1 MRRNSR
7 SGPPALLAF
16 VLAAALVFGAYYI
29 WQGVQTYLRTGG
41 LGVVESTARAQQVDT
56 ATAAGFVSR
65 ATLPATLLPTATSP
79 PPCQDFRVIVP
90 AAIVRE
96 GPSTSAAVKT
106 QFNAGTTVCVL
117 SQDEGSEWYSIDINP
132 STKRIELGYM
142 NEVVIEAANPT
153 LTPSMT
159 LTPSNTVSP
168 PPTVTNVPTQQPSA
182 TSTNIPTATR
192 DPRLTNTPYPTATAT
207 PTASETPQLFQ
218 SA

>member
-1 MRRNSR
+1 
-7 SGPPALLAF
+7 LAF
-16 VLAAALVFGAYYI
+16 LLAAALIFGAYYI

-41 LGVVESTARAQQVDT
+41 LGVVESTQRAQQVNT
-56 ATAAGFVSR
+56 ATAEGITLK
-65 ATLPATLLPTATSP
+65 ATLPATLLPTATEP
-79 PPCQDFRVIVP
+79 PPCQDFSVIVP

-96 GPSTSAAVKT
+96 GPSTSSTVIT
-106 QFNAGTTVCVL
+106 QFKEGTIVCVL
-117 SQDEGSEWYSIDINP
+117 GQDAGSDWYSIDINP

-142 NEVVIEAANPT
+142 NNVLIEAANPT
-153 LTPSMT
+153 LTPSIT

-168 PPTVTNVPTQQPSA
+168 PPTVTNVPTQSPTA

-207 PTASETPQLFQ
+207 PTPSETPQQFQ

>member
-7 SGPPALLAF
+7 SGPPAILAF
-16 VLAAALVFGAYYI
+16 LLAAALVFGVYYV

-41 LGVVESTARAQQVDT
+41 LGVVESTAQAHQVDT

-65 ATLPATLLPTATSP
+65 ATLPATLLPTSTAP
-79 PPCQDFRVIVP
+79 PPCQDFSVIVP

-96 GPSTSAAVKT
+96 GPSTSAAVVT
-106 QFNAGTTVCVL
+106 QFKMGTIVCVL
-117 SQDEGSEWYSIDINP
+117 GQDKGSDWYSIDINP
-132 STKRIELGYM
+132 ATKRIEPGYM
-142 NEVVIEAANPT
+142 NSVLIEAANPT
-153 LTPSMT
+153 LTPSIT

-168 PPTVTNVPTQQPSA
+168 PPTVTNVPTLTPTA
-182 TSTNIPTATR
+182 TSTFIPTDTR

-207 PTASETPQLFQ
+207 PLPSDTPQLFQ

>member
-7 SGPPALLAF
+7 GGPPAILAF
-16 VLAAALVFGAYYI
+16 LLAAALVFGVYYI

-41 LGVVESTARAQQVDT
+41 LGVVESTARAQEVDT
-56 ATAAGFVSR
+56 ATAAGVTRR
-65 ATLPATLLPTATSP
+65 ATLPATLLPTATAP
-79 PPCQDFRVIVP
+79 PPCQDFSVIVP

-106 QFNAGTTVCVL
+106 QYKEGTIVCVL
-117 SQDEGSEWYSIDINP
+117 GQDAGSEWYSIDMNP
-132 STKRIELGYM
+132 ATKRIELGYM
-142 NEVVIEAANPT
+142 NEVLIEAAYPT
-153 LTPSMT
+153 LTPSIT

-168 PPTVTNVPTQQPSA
+168 PPTVTNVPTERPSA

-207 PTASETPQLFQ
+207 PTASDTPQLFQ